1 MKRSMSHFALIIL
14 MGHAT
19 HAIGQTT
26 YYGSTVETPEL
37 QVELRPVGD
46 NRFAIGLADKV
57 TGLRKGH
64 EFEGE
69 GANDPIPFQLAWM
82 RYCDTTTILLTI
94 QFPWRHD
101 LPQYSRIL
109 DTYAFRSS
117 DFAFIDVAY
126 GTLTDIAL
134 ADETAYD
141 PADID
146 MLPPIRVRC
155 LTGQDGKPF
164 EFFEKAT
171 K

>member
-1 MKRSMSHFALIIL
+1 
-14 MGHAT
+14 
-19 HAIGQTT
+19 
-26 YYGSTVETPEL
+26 
-37 QVELRPVGD
+37 
-46 NRFAIGLADKV
+46 
-57 TGLRKGH
+57 
-64 EFEGE
+64 
-69 GANDPIPFQLAWM
+69 M

-101 LPQYSRIL
+101 LPEYSRIL

-134 ADETAYD
+134 AEETAYD
-141 PADID
+141 PADLD

-155 LTGQDGKPF
+155 LIGQDEKPF
-164 EFFEKAT
+164 EFFRQET